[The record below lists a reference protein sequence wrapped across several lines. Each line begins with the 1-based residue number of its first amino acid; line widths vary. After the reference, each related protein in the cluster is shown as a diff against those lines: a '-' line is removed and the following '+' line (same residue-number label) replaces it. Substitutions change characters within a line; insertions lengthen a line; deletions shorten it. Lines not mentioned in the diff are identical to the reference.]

1 MVEVSAIVLAGFIAG
16 SVGATDV
23 SVDGVPA
30 AVATDHTSEIQTWR
44 QQRVDRL
51 KTPTGWLSLVG
62 LHWLKDGAQTVGSAK
77 GNDVVLNVGPA
88 KLGTVTLKDGKAS
101 IALDPTA
108 GAKIDGADKASAPLA
123 DDRQEKPTTVSFGT
137 ANFYVID
144 RDGKKALR
152 VKDSEA
158 ETRKHFLGIDYYE
171 IGKQWRIEAKWEAFD
186 PPHTLEVPTVL
197 GTVEKYPVPGK
208 ATFEI
213 GGKQYEITPVLE
225 APGDKELFVI
235 FADRTSGKETYG
247 AGRFLYAP
255 MPADGKIVLDFNKAY
270 NPPCAFTP
278 YATCPLAPPENRL
291 DLPVTA
297 GEKKYRGSHH

>member
-1 MVEVSAIVLAGFIAG
+1 MIEVSALVLAGLMAS
-16 SVGATDV
+16 SVQATNV
-23 SVDGVPA
+23 SIDDGGG
-30 AVATDHTSEIQTWR
+30 DHKSEILAWR
-44 QQRVDRL
+44 EKRVERL
-51 KTPTGWLSLVG
+51 KAPTGWLSLVG
-62 LHWLKDGAQTVGSAK
+62 LHWLKDGVQTVGSAK

-88 KLGTVTLKDGKAS
+88 KLGSVTLKGGNAS
-101 IALDPTA
+101 IALDPKA
-108 GAKIDGADKASAPLA
+108 GAKIDGADKASAPLV

-158 ETRKHFLGIDYYE
+158 DTRKNFLGIDYYD
-171 IGKQWRIEAKWEAFD
+171 IAKQWRIEAKWEAFD
-186 PPHTLEVPTVL
+186 PPKTLEVPTVL

-213 GGKQYEITPVLE
+213 DGKKYEITPVIE
-225 APGDKELFVI
+225 VPGDKELFII

-255 MPADGKIVLDFNKAY
+255 LPVDGKIVLDFNKAY

-278 YATCPLAPPENRL
+278 YATCPLAPPENKL
-291 DLPVTA
+291 NLPVTA